1 MKQLTYTGL
10 TCPICAT
17 QHVKDW
23 REMVDIIQKDRIDH
37 SFIQE
42 TLADVFRCDDCGRY
56 FAIGFELKEEL

>member
-23 REMVDIIQKDRIDH
+23 REMVDIIQKDRID
-37 SFIQE
+37 E
-42 TLADVFRCDDCGRY
+42 TLADVFRCGDCGRY
-56 FAIGFELKEEL
+56 FAIGFELKEEE